1 MPNNL
6 FLVDTSAWL
15 LALRKDFIPAV
26 KDRIDYL
33 IKEDVII
40 TTGIIKLEIL
50 GGAKT
55 EEDFKR
61 LKTRLSSL
69 EVVET
74 DDSLWERAYEL
85 AFKLRRKGI
94 TVPHTDILIASCAL
108 MTGSTVIHADTHFDL
123 MTNPIRLKVESFVQK
138 ASDLRR

>member
-6 FLVDTSAWL
+6 FLVDTSVWL
-15 LALRKDFIPAV
+15 LVLRKDFIPAV

-61 LKTRLSSL
+61 LKTRLDSL
-69 EVVET
+69 EAVET

-94 TVPHTDILIASCAL
+94 TAPHTDILIASCAL
-108 MTGSTVIHADTHFDL
+108 MTGSIVVHADTHFDL
-123 MTNPIRLKVESFVQK
+123 MANPIRLKVESFVQK